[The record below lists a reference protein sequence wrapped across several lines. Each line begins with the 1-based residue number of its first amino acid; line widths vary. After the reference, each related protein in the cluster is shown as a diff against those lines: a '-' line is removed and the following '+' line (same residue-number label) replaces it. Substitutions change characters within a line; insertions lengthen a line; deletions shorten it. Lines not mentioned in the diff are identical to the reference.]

1 VSVTLAD
8 HLNRPIRGHGHGQA
22 HDPEIASAPAGVE
35 HPRGGSRHGHDQ
47 LERDD
52 ASAAPARF
60 AARVDFLKEEV
71 FEICG
76 ALALGEAL
84 LTRLGLA
91 REAAHL
97 ATVFA
102 VVESRL
108 VVPQASAAS
117 APALSPCS

>member
-1 VSVTLAD
+1 VD
-8 HLNRPIRGHGHGQA
+8 
-22 HDPEIASAPAGVE
+22 D
-35 HPRGGSRHGHDQ
+35 PRGGSCDGHNQ
-47 LERDD
+47 LEGDE
-52 ASAAPARF
+52 ASVAPARF

-84 LTRLGLA
+84 LSRLGLA

-102 VVESRL
+102 VAESRL
-108 VVPQASAAS
+108 VEPQASAAS
-117 APALSPCS
+117 APLLSPCS